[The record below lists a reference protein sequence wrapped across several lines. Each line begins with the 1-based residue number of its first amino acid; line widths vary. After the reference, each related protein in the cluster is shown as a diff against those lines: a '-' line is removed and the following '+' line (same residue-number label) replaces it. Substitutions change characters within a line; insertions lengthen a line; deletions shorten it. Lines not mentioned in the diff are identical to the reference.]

1 MRPPS
6 PWESYLIA
14 CAQLARNADQV
25 YIGTYGIWSAYDSSP
40 LILFLT
46 HLDSCVKCP
55 KQVIVGY
62 NHRTPQDCR
71 KYQDTIKAYK
81 GIHWKYLSSFHSK
94 YFIVR
99 NGQDF
104 LGFIGSYNL
113 SDTAYDNLYTLVD
126 GHRAKCFHH
135 QHSLRW
141 RRARKSLP
149 VYKTRRHIASVLSV
163 MEPTEEAADTGYQP
177 MTVFINQLE
186 KLEEN

>member
-6 PWESYLIA
+6 PWESYLIS
-14 CAQLARNADQV
+14 CAQLARNADAI

-46 HLDSCVKCP
+46 HLENCIKCS

-62 NHRTPQDCR
+62 NHRTPYDCKR
-71 KYQDTIKAYK
+71 YQDTIRAYK

-99 NGQDF
+99 SGRDY

-113 SDTAYDNLYTLVD
+113 GDTSYDNLYTTVD
-126 GHRAKCFHH
+126 GDKAKHFHYL
-135 QHSLRW
+135 HSLRW
-141 RRARKSLP
+141 KRARKSLP
-149 VYKTRRHIASVLSV
+149 AYKTRRHAASVLSV
-163 MEPTEEAADTGYQP
+163 MLPTDESADTGYQP
-177 MTVFINQLE
+177 MTVFIKQLE
-186 KLEEN
+186 KLEEK